1 VDRVTTAQ
9 RRENMRRIKSKDSIP
24 ELIVRRLVHRLGYRY
39 RLHDHTL
46 PGRPDLVFPRRRK
59 IIFLH
64 GCFWHAHTRCK
75 LAHTP
80 ATHQEYWQPKLDRN
94 KARDRAHLRALKE
107 LGWDVLIIWE
117 CELTNTVLLGDRIR
131 GFLAMKP

>member
-1 VDRVTTAQ
+1 MDRLTTSA
-9 RRENMRRIKSKDSIP
+9 RSENMRRIKSKDSTP

-46 PGRPDLVFPRRRK
+46 PGRPDLVFPRRCK

-80 ATHQEYWQPKLDRN
+80 ASRQEYWQPKLDRN
-94 KARDRAHLRALKE
+94 KARDRSHLRALKE

-117 CELTNTVLLGDRIR
+117 CELTNTVLLADRIR
-131 GFLAMKP
+131 DFLGIKA

>member
-1 VDRVTTAQ
+1 MDRVTTAQ
-9 RRENMRRIKSKDSIP
+9 RRENMRRITSKDSIP

>member
-1 VDRVTTAQ
+1 MDRVTTAQ